1 MPLNQYP
8 APIQTRVIEG
18 RVQHFEIEGGR
29 GPCHF
34 WGSKT
39 SYKGSANYCNQP
51 QTAQCAPVMDE
62 MKKVNRLHLFLFLFD
77 LSSNPEITECC
88 IYLKH

>member
-1 MPLNQYP
+1 MPLNHYP
-8 APIQTRVIEG
+8 SPIQTRVIED

-62 MKKVNRLHLFLFLFD
+62 MRKETDCIYFSLFD
-77 LSSNPEITECC
+77 PSSDREITECC
-88 IYLKH
+88 IHLKH